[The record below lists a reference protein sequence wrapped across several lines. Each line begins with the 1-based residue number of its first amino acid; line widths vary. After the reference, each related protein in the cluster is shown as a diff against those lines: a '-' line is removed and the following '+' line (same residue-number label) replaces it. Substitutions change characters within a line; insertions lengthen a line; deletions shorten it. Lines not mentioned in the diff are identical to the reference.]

1 MVLGSVAELE
11 RLPPPVPPFMKSVYR
26 LNKESARAELPDHDD
41 RRIVE
46 AAADSPVGFETM
58 DRRGEN

>member
-11 RLPPPVPPFMKSVYR
+11 RLPPPAPPFMKSVYR
-26 LNKESARAELPDHDD
+26 LNKESARAELPEHDD

-46 AAADSPVGFETM
+46 ADRTVGRGLETM